1 MTEELKTDVIVRN
14 SLGLHARPAAMIA
27 KLAMSATGNI
37 WLTVGNETVDA
48 TSIIDILSLACMDGT
63 RLTIEVESASDIDIL
78 KQIRSL
84 FEKGFDE

>member
-27 KLAMSATGNI
+27 KLAMSASGNI

-63 RLTIEVESASDIDIL
+63 RLTIEAESASDIDVL
-78 KQIRSL
+78 RQIQSL
-84 FEKGFDE
+84 FEKGFNE